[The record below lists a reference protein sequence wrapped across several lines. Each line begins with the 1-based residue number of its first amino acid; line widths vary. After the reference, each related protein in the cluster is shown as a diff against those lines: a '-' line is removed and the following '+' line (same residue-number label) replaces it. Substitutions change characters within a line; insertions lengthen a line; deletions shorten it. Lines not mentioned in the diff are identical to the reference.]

1 MYGNSHHCMSASCRC
16 SDSLCVVFFSSR
28 RRHTRCALVTGV
40 QTCAL
45 PIYASLE
52 KLSEIIPKRDRIR
65 SGLELSQRRSTLLDQ
80 RSKVDKQR
88 QVKRPSNVQTG
99 LSTSVAQDFANEVS
113 TVLRAWRFPGDRKR
127 TRLNSSH

>member
-1 MYGNSHHCMSASCRC
+1 MLAALEAELATVLPASE
-16 SDSLCVVFFSSR
+16 
-28 RRHTRCALVTGV
+28 
-40 QTCAL
+40 
-45 PIYASLE
+45 ASLE

-113 TVLRAWRFPGDRKR
+113 TVLRAWRFPGECQTFFDIAGRSAERRGGKECVSTCR
-127 TRLNSSH
+127 SRWSQEP

>member
-1 MYGNSHHCMSASCRC
+1 MLAALEAELATVLPAS
-16 SDSLCVVFFSSR
+16 D
-28 RRHTRCALVTGV
+28 
-40 QTCAL
+40 
-45 PIYASLE
+45 ASLE

-99 LSTSVAQDFANEVS
+99 LSNSVAQDFANEVS
-113 TVLRAWRFPGDRKR
+113 TVLRAWRFPGECQTFFDRSEERRVGKEYVR
-127 TRLNSSH
+127 QCKTRG